1 MTILPVGAI
10 FMKNNIYLALYKGN
24 REGKGFEVLKAK
36 IGDYLTR
43 KLTRGKYSHC
53 EIAVKVKVDSPYY
66 CCYSSSI
73 RDKGVRCKM
82 IALNDKWDLIPLNIT
97 ENEVRFFFNKVKGKK
112 YDFIGA
118 LGVVFKTKD
127 RSDRYFCSEFAA
139 ELLGLKEAWRFS
151 PNDLAAIFGKNA

>member
-1 MTILPVGAI
+1 MANKV
-10 FMKNNIYLALYKGN
+10 YLALYKGN
-24 REGKGFEVLKAK
+24 REGKGLAVLKAR

-53 EIAVKVKVDSPYY
+53 EIAVQHSETSISY

-73 RDKGVRCKM
+73 RDKGVRCK
-82 IALNDKWDLIPLNIT
+82 IIDLESNKWDLIPVNIT
-97 ENEVRFFFNKVKGKK
+97 EMEVRNFFRKVKGKK

-151 PNDLAAIFGKNA
+151 PNDLAAIFKSR